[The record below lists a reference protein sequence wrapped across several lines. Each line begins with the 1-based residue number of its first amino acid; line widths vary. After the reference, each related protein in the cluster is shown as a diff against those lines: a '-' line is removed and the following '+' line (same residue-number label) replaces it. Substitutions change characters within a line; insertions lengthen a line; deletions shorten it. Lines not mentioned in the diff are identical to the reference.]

1 MILFVL
7 YVLASLDGA
16 LCGFRT
22 GAGRCALIHTR
33 RFNVRSMLRGF
44 VVAQGACAAALVV
57 LLLAFFTSGNAALL
71 LADLDQA
78 AVRMVEVFGGYAALV
93 LVNLSLRLLPSVDI
107 RSATSVMILGPLTAL
122 RPAVMVTGT
131 IYGVGP
137 SRLLTTKLLG
147 GFVLA
152 LMLGLEWI
160 LNRMNDRIQERE
172 LSILVP
178 LGTNARS
185 IGTNP

>member
-1 MILFVL
+1 M
-7 YVLASLDGA
+7 
-16 LCGFRT
+16 
-22 GAGRCALIHTR
+22 
-33 RFNVRSMLRGF
+33 
-44 VVAQGACAAALVV
+44 
-57 LLLAFFTSGNAALL
+57 
-71 LADLDQA
+71 
-78 AVRMVEVFGGYAALV
+78 
-93 LVNLSLRLLPSVDI
+93 RLLPSVDI